1 MDGPQKNAVA
11 CLCGASIMGTLCVV
25 EIVSLVHRSRS
36 AEEMARKF
44 NQPAFG
50 DTMERVTQNFDRELG
65 GSANAMGFLLVAWLT
80 TILVFLDGQSRFGA
94 GANVCAAVYSTVLMV
109 YIIGASER
117 NIKECE
123 GIYTV
128 EGTGPYG
135 DCSIQREIEDE
146 FVSIRYPIIWGTAI
160 TTALVYLMFAV
171 TFAVRILLPPES
183 LAKRS
188 NIQKLIF

>member
-1 MDGPQKNAVA
+1 MDARKNNAVA
-11 CLCGASIMGTLCVV
+11 CLCGASIVGTLCVV

-50 DTMERVTQNFDRELG
+50 DAMERVTQNFDQKLG
-65 GSANAMGFLLVAWLT
+65 GSANAVGFLLVAWLT
-80 TILVFLDGQSRFGA
+80 TILLFLDVKGRFFA
-94 GANVCAAVYSTVLMV
+94 AANVCAAVYSTVLMV

-123 GIYTV
+123 GIYLV

-160 TTALVYLMFAV
+160 ITALVYLMFAV
-171 TFAVRILLPPES
+171 QIVLSPEPPNS
-183 LAKRS
+183 YSALFSA
-188 NIQKLIF
+188 QKLIF